1 MHKKARR
8 GKEQAY
14 LSGASCWRSSTLLL
28 LRPGAAA
35 DLQIASCCCL
45 LQIHTA
51 WLEEKLDPLL
61 CTRRREEEEA
71 AAGGGGGG
79 RRSSTLCSAL
89 GGGRRRR
96 RRREELCPQ
105 RAMLW
110 WLGKRPWWS
119 GGRQQERRGQ
129 ITLEVVGPAR
139 QNNSDLAHHQNGPQ
153 NGLNGMENRFGTVL
167 FTTFSP
173 FKPCVDR
180 LDGSNVYITA
190 QGINE
195 AVSLRLLFKPV

>member
-61 CTRRREEEEA
+61 CTRRREGEEA
-71 AAGGGGGG
+71 AAGGRGGGG
-79 RRSSTLCSAL
+79 RSSAL
-89 GGGRRRR
+89 SGQCCGGWEKDPGG
-96 RRREELCPQ
+96 L
-105 RAMLW
+105 
-110 WLGKRPWWS
+110 
-119 GGRQQERRGQ
+119 GGRQQEGKGQ
-129 ITLEVVGPAR
+129 ITLEVAGPAR

-153 NGLNGMENRFGTVL
+153 NGLNGVEKRSGAVP
-167 FTTFSP
+167 FTTFCP

-180 LDGSNVYITA
+180 LDGSNVYIIA
-190 QGINE
+190 
-195 AVSLRLLFKPV
+195 

>member
-71 AAGGGGGG
+71 AAGGA
-79 RRSSTLCSAL
+79 LPSAGNL
-89 GGGRRRR
+89 
-96 RRREELCPQ
+96 
-105 RAMLW
+105 LW
-110 WLGKRPWWS
+110 RLGKRPWWS
-119 GGRQQERRGQ
+119 GRKTAGRGQ

-139 QNNSDLAHHQNGPQ
+139 QNNSFPAWHI
-153 NGLNGMENRFGTVL
+153 RFGPSSKRATKRAERRGKTFWGRSVYNVL
-167 FTTFSP
+167 S
-173 FKPCVDR
+173 V
-180 LDGSNVYITA
+180 
-190 QGINE
+190 
-195 AVSLRLLFKPV
+195 

>member
-71 AAGGGGGG
+71 AAGGGSGGG
-79 RRSSTLCSAL
+79 RSSAL
-89 GGGRRRR
+89 SGQSVVAAGQKTLVVWAEDSRKGANNPRG
-96 RRREELCPQ
+96 C
-105 RAMLW
+105 RASPP
-110 WLGKRPWWS
+110 KQFVSRVAY
-119 GGRQQERRGQ
+119 Q
-129 ITLEVVGPAR
+129 IWPIIKTG
-139 QNNSDLAHHQNGPQ
+139 HKMG
-153 NGLNGMENRFGTVL
+153 
-167 FTTFSP
+167 
-173 FKPCVDR
+173 
-180 LDGSNVYITA
+180 
-190 QGINE
+190 
-195 AVSLRLLFKPV
+195 

>member
-1 MHKKARR
+1 MRKKARR

-71 AAGGGGGG
+71 TVGKGWLAKEKDG
-79 RRSSTLCSAL
+79 R
-89 GGGRRRR
+89 
-96 RRREELCPQ
+96 
-105 RAMLW
+105 
-110 WLGKRPWWS
+110 
-119 GGRQQERRGQ
+119 
-129 ITLEVVGPAR
+129 EVVKKRERGR
-139 QNNSDLAHHQNGPQ
+139 
-153 NGLNGMENRFGTVL
+153 EVL
-167 FTTFSP
+167 
-173 FKPCVDR
+173 R
-180 LDGSNVYITA
+180 G
-190 QGINE
+190 
-195 AVSLRLLFKPV
+195 

>member
-61 CTRRREEEEA
+61 CSRRREEEEA
-71 AAGGGGGG
+71 AAGGA
-79 RRSSTLCSAL
+79 LPSAGNL
-89 GGGRRRR
+89 
-96 RRREELCPQ
+96 
-105 RAMLW
+105 LW
-110 WLGKRPWWS
+110 RLGKRPWWS
-119 GGRQQERRGQ
+119 GRKTAGRGQ

-139 QNNSDLAHHQNGPQ
+139 QNNSFPAWHI
-153 NGLNGMENRFGTVL
+153 RFGPSSKRATKRAERRGKPFWDRSVYNVL
-167 FTTFSP
+167 S
-173 FKPCVDR
+173 V
-180 LDGSNVYITA
+180 
-190 QGINE
+190 
-195 AVSLRLLFKPV
+195 

>member
-1 MHKKARR
+1 MRKKARR
-8 GKEQAY
+8 GKDQAY

-61 CTRRREEEEA
+61 CSRRREEEEA
-71 AAGGGGGG
+71 AAGGA
-79 RRSSTLCSAL
+79 LPSAGNL
-89 GGGRRRR
+89 
-96 RRREELCPQ
+96 
-105 RAMLW
+105 LW
-110 WLGKRPWWS
+110 RLGKRPWWS
-119 GGRQQERRGQ
+119 GQKTAGRGQ

-153 NGLNGMENRFGTVL
+153 NGLNGVENRFGTVP
-167 FTTFSP
+167 FTTFCP

-195 AVSLRLLFKPV
+195 AVSLRLPFKPV

>member
-1 MHKKARR
+1 MRKKARR

-79 RRSSTLCSAL
+79 RSSAL
-89 GGGRRRR
+89 SGQSVVAAGQKTLVVWAEDSRKEGG
-96 RRREELCPQ
+96 
-105 RAMLW
+105 
-110 WLGKRPWWS
+110 K
-119 GGRQQERRGQ
+119 
-129 ITLEVVGPAR
+129 
-139 QNNSDLAHHQNGPQ
+139 
-153 NGLNGMENRFGTVL
+153 
-167 FTTFSP
+167 
-173 FKPCVDR
+173 
-180 LDGSNVYITA
+180 
-190 QGINE
+190 
-195 AVSLRLLFKPV
+195 

>member
-1 MHKKARR
+1 MRKKARR

-61 CTRRREEEEA
+61 CTRRREEEA
-71 AAGGGGGG
+71 AAGGA
-79 RRSSTLCSAL
+79 LPSAGNL
-89 GGGRRRR
+89 
-96 RRREELCPQ
+96 
-105 RAMLW
+105 LW
-110 WLGKRPWWS
+110 RLGKRPWWS
-119 GGRQQERRGQ
+119 GRKTAGRGQ

-139 QNNSDLAHHQNGPQ
+139 QNNSFPAWHI
-153 NGLNGMENRFGTVL
+153 RFGPSSKQATKRAEQRGK
-167 FTTFSP
+167 TFWGRS
-173 FKPCVDR
+173 
-180 LDGSNVYITA
+180 VYNA
-190 QGINE
+190 LS
-195 AVSLRLLFKPV
+195 V

>member
-14 LSGASCWRSSTLLL
+14 LSGASSWRSSTMLL

-61 CTRRREEEEA
+61 CTRRREEEA
-71 AAGGGGGG
+71 AAGGA
-79 RRSSTLCSAL
+79 LPSAGNL
-89 GGGRRRR
+89 
-96 RRREELCPQ
+96 
-105 RAMLW
+105 LW
-110 WLGKRPWWS
+110 RLGKRPWWS
-119 GGRQQERRGQ
+119 GRKTAGRGQ

-139 QNNSDLAHHQNGPQ
+139 QNNSFPAWHI
-153 NGLNGMENRFGTVL
+153 RFGPSSKRATKRAERRGKPFWDRSVYNVL
-167 FTTFSP
+167 S
-173 FKPCVDR
+173 V
-180 LDGSNVYITA
+180 
-190 QGINE
+190 
-195 AVSLRLLFKPV
+195 

>member
-1 MHKKARR
+1 MRKKARR

-79 RRSSTLCSAL
+79 GRSSALSGQSVVAAGQKTL
-89 GGGRRRR
+89 
-96 RRREELCPQ
+96 
-105 RAMLW
+105 
-110 WLGKRPWWS
+110 WS
-119 GGRQQERRGQ
+119 GRKTAGRGQ

-139 QNNSDLAHHQNGPQ
+139 QNNSFPAWHI
-153 NGLNGMENRFGTVL
+153 RFGPSSKRATKRAERRGKPFWDRSVYNVL
-167 FTTFSP
+167 S
-173 FKPCVDR
+173 V
-180 LDGSNVYITA
+180 
-190 QGINE
+190 
-195 AVSLRLLFKPV
+195 

>member
-1 MHKKARR
+1 MRKKARR

-79 RRSSTLCSAL
+79 GRSSALSGQSVVAAGQKTLVVWAEDSRKE
-89 GGGRRRR
+89 GG
-96 RRREELCPQ
+96 
-105 RAMLW
+105 
-110 WLGKRPWWS
+110 K
-119 GGRQQERRGQ
+119 
-129 ITLEVVGPAR
+129 
-139 QNNSDLAHHQNGPQ
+139 
-153 NGLNGMENRFGTVL
+153 
-167 FTTFSP
+167 
-173 FKPCVDR
+173 
-180 LDGSNVYITA
+180 
-190 QGINE
+190 
-195 AVSLRLLFKPV
+195 